1 MATDCQEAVYSEEY
15 EDYIIEYT
23 GPEESIE
30 ELYRTT
36 CYQRVDSRFAV
47 IYQKAADVIPSERN
61 TLLIMPR
68 CFGLLSSAQTLE
80 ETGIARVRRQPNLSL
95 YGQGV
100 LLGIVDTGAGVR
112 QKNTKIF
119 KNIVIFL

>member
-1 MATDCQEAVYSEEY
+1 MAVDCQELIYSEDY

-23 GPEESIE
+23 GQEESIGE
-30 ELYRTT
+30 RYRTS
-36 CYQRVDSRFAV
+36 CYQLVNTRFGIVYQRGEDVVPEERDS
-47 IYQKAADVIPSERN
+47 
-61 TLLIMPR
+61 LLIIPR

-100 LLGIVDTGAGVR
+100 MLGIVDTGAGVR
-112 QKNTKIF
+112 KMKDMTGWDRQYS
-119 KNIVIFL
+119 